1 MSAFFVSG
9 YGNNRYKMVDILF
22 CKDTLY
28 LVHMCIATFRVCVY
42 IYMHIYSCISLFMI
56 TVHAYAYIYIF
67 IPSSDREVPP
77 PQCYGSPGSTPLLA
91 AFLRSRGPASY
102 LLGFCSDSDYQP
114 RIY

>member
-42 IYMHIYSCISLFMI
+42 IYAHLFMHFTIHDYCSCICI
-56 TVHAYAYIYIF
+56 YIYIYIF

-77 PQCYGSPGSTPLLA
+77 PMLWV
-91 AFLRSRGPASY
+91 
-102 LLGFCSDSDYQP
+102 P
-114 RIY
+114 R